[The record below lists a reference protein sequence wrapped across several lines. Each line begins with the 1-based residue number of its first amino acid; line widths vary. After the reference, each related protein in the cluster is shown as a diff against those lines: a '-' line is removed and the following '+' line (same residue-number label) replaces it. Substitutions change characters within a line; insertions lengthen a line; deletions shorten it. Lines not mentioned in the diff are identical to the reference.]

1 MDYFPE
7 DFLLVIDES
16 HVTVPQIGAMYEGDR
31 SRKRTLVDFGFR
43 LPSALD
49 NRPLTF
55 SEFTERTGQTVY
67 LSATPAEYELN
78 RASGVVEQI
87 IRPTGLVDPEVI
99 VKPVKGQIDDLRE
112 EIEKRVRRD
121 ERVLVTTLTK
131 RMAEDLTDFLLE
143 NGVRVQYLHSDVD
156 TLRRIELLRSLR
168 QGEFDVLVGINLLRE
183 GLDLPEVSLVAILD
197 ADKEGFLRSRTSL
210 IQTIGRAARNVSG
223 QVHMYADRI
232 TDSMQDAIDETNRRR
247 EKQIAYNT
255 ENGIDPTPLRKRIAD
270 VTDMLAR
277 ADIDTDTLMATDYRS
292 GKERVQRDR
301 ARANAVDS
309 VQGRKVDLG
318 EDPVGALTGMIDEM
332 TAQMHQAAESLNFEV
347 AARLRDEVQE
357 LKKELRAVQRS

>member
-1 MDYFPE
+1 
-7 DFLLVIDES
+7 
-16 HVTVPQIGAMYEGDR
+16 
-31 SRKRTLVDFGFR
+31 
-43 LPSALD
+43 
-49 NRPLTF
+49 
-55 SEFTERTGQTVY
+55 
-67 LSATPAEYELN
+67 
-78 RASGVVEQI
+78 
-87 IRPTGLVDPEVI
+87 
-99 VKPVKGQIDDLRE
+99 
-112 EIEKRVRRD
+112 
-121 ERVLVTTLTK
+121 
-131 RMAEDLTDFLLE
+131 
-143 NGVRVQYLHSDVD
+143 
-156 TLRRIELLRSLR
+156 
-168 QGEFDVLVGINLLRE
+168 
-183 GLDLPEVSLVAILD
+183 
-197 ADKEGFLRSRTSL
+197 
-210 IQTIGRAARNVSG
+210 
-223 QVHMYADRI
+223 MYADRI